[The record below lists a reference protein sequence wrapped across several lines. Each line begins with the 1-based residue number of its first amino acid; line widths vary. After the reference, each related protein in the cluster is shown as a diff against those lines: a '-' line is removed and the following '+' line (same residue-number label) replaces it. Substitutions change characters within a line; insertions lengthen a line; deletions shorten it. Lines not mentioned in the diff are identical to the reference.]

1 MNQKNNLTE
10 IENGIITFI
19 IPSINRESLTQSINS
34 LINQTNPNWRCIIIY
49 DGVDGQNFDDPRIQ
63 VIKID
68 KIGGNSSHH
77 GMSGLVRNEGLKICD
92 TEWIGFLD
100 DDDTLHPE
108 YVNKLFSK
116 YSEFDF
122 IIWKMIFSNGLI
134 IPRNNILSFG
144 NVGISISYKN
154 KFNDL
159 FFDCN
164 RDGEDFDFI
173 KKLLLLSN
181 KYTITEETYYNVNH

>member
-1 MNQKNNLTE
+1 
-10 IENGIITFI
+10 
-19 IPSINRESLTQSINS
+19 
-34 LINQTNPNWRCIIIY
+34 
-49 DGVDGQNFDDPRIQ
+49 
-63 VIKID
+63 
-68 KIGGNSSHH
+68 
-77 GMSGLVRNEGLKICD
+77 
-92 TEWIGFLD
+92 
-100 DDDTLHPE
+100 
-108 YVNKLFSK
+108 
-116 YSEFDF
+116 
-122 IIWKMIFSNGLI
+122 MIFSNGLI

-173 KKLLLLSN
+173 NKLLYLSN